1 MDDGTQDDLDP
12 AVADRVRR
20 ELAELGSDANSAP
33 DVPPDVTARVVAA
46 IRAEAAHTVQRPPLR
61 RWQLFGLIAGLGAVT
76 AGVVIGALM
85 LGRDPAPTYPAGPT
99 AQQITVDRPATAIP
113 LPDSQILALL
123 TQTPDYGP
131 LRDVRRR
138 ASCLAG
144 LGYGPATAVLGARP
158 LDMRGQPA
166 VLMLLPGDTAATVVA
181 VVVEAG
187 CSDAHTGLLA
197 KSELTRT

>member
-1 MDDGTQDDLDP
+1 
-12 AVADRVRR
+12 
-20 ELAELGSDANSAP
+20 
-33 DVPPDVTARVVAA
+33 
-46 IRAEAAHTVQRPPLR
+46 
-61 RWQLFGLIAGLGAVT
+61 
-76 AGVVIGALM
+76 M